1 MKKEVFR
8 SRIDW
13 WVWCVVLFFFTLLIV
28 AGIGGMG
35 WITFWIY
42 LIGFGSIFLVTLF
55 GTWYAVEGDSLI
67 VYQFCRPHRFPIKK
81 IKSIQSVKSILANA
95 ALSTKRIAIRFTDR
109 SVLRSSLPLEIS
121 PKNRETFVKRLLEI
135 NPDIQIL

>member
-13 WVWCVVLFFFTLLIV
+13 WVWCVVVFFFTILIV

-42 LIGFGSIFLVTLF
+42 LIGFGSIFLVILF
-55 GTWYAVEGDSLI
+55 GTWYAIEGDSLL
-67 VYQFCRPHRFPIKK
+67 VYQFCCPHCFPIKK
-81 IKSIQSVKSILANA
+81 IKSIQPIKSILASA

-109 SVLRSSLPLEIS
+109 SVLRSSMPLEIS
-121 PKNRETFVKRLLEI
+121 PKNKEAFVKRLMEI
-135 NPDIQIL
+135 NPDIQLL